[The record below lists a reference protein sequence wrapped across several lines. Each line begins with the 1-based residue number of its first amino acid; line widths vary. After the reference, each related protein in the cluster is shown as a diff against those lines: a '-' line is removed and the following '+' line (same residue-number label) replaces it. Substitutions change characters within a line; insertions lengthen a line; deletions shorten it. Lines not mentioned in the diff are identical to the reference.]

1 MVEQYELLSGEVIDL
16 SDLSLGE
23 QEHIS
28 RIEEL
33 ISESEDYFKIVNWAF
48 APLMVGRYFDAQ
60 RLQQLHASPQYKIL
74 SDLITRYHRELFS
87 T

>member
-1 MVEQYELLSGEVIDL
+1 MAKQYELLSGEVIDL

-33 ISESEDYFKIVNWAF
+33 ISESEDYFKIVNLAF
-48 APLMVGRYFDAQ
+48 TPLMAGRYFDAQ
-60 RLQQLHASPQYKIL
+60 RLQ
-74 SDLITRYHRELFS
+74 
-87 T
+87 